1 MVFNR
6 HLNRKWGEKEN
17 DIMIDKLINVKCK
30 VDIKCP
36 ESFTFFKTQLK
47 KPQTSISQNR
57 NFFINSVRE
66 FEIRKNNQILVE
78 KIMNIF
84 SNTEQK
90 ESKTTY
96 HF

>member
-36 ESFTFFKTQLK
+36 ESFIFFKTQFK
-47 KPQTSISQNR
+47 KTQSINHDCKSLFNL
-57 NFFINSVRE
+57 VRD

-84 SNTEQK
+84 SNPEKK
-90 ESKTTY
+90 ESIFIFLY
-96 HF
+96 